1 MKENFEEIIK
11 NKSDKELEIIS
22 KDHVFYSAEE
32 RLYALDELKNR
43 NKFSDEL
50 ATEQKQLEESKKDEE
65 EDSEP
70 RHKIAIK
77 DFIPHE
83 NYLIT
88 PILLYL
94 NVFVFLLMILS
105 GVHFLT
111 PNVESLIGWGG
122 NLRYLTIHGQFWRL
136 LTSIFVHAGIIHLAA
151 NMYALLFVGAALE
164 KAIGRNKI
172 LFSYL
177 ATGIVASLSS
187 LIFHDNIVSVGASG
201 AIFGLFGVLLA
212 LLLFKEFNVA
222 DVSKKNLL
230 SSVGLFIFYN
240 IIYGFNKEGID
251 NAAHLGGLL
260 SGFIIGVLY
269 FLIIKEKLKPILVY
283 ISIPTMVA
291 IGIFYSFDNV
301 PDNFGKYDSVIKE
314 FSINEQKALWMYQE
328 NSNLASSDE
337 ITKYKKR
344 LDDEGIPLWNKNKE
358 LLSELLENEYPEQL
372 ERQIKL
378 LLDYTDLR
386 IESCEIMMKLVE
398 NETDEL
404 SQLFMENNTKIE
416 NIINELQELNKNNR

>member
-1 MKENFEEIIK
+1 MRENFYEVIK

-32 RLYALDELKNR
+32 RLYALDELENR
-43 NKFSDEL
+43 NKLSDEF
-50 ATEQKQLEESKKDEE
+50 AIEQKKLIDSFRVKDE
-65 EDSEP
+65 DLEP
-70 RHKIAIK
+70 RHKISLK

-88 PILLYL
+88 PILLYT

-105 GVHFLT
+105 GVHLFA
-111 PNVESLIGWGG
+111 PNIESLIAWGG

-136 LTSIFVHAGIIHLAA
+136 LTSTFVHAGIIHLVA

-164 KAIGRNKI
+164 KAIGKNKF

-177 ATGIVASLSS
+177 ATGILASLSS
-187 LIFHDNIVSVGASG
+187 LIFHDNIVSIGASG

-212 LLLFKEFNVA
+212 LLLSKQFNFA

-240 IIYGFNKEGID
+240 IIYGFNKAGID
-251 NAAHLGGLL
+251 NAAHIGGLL
-260 SGFIIGVLY
+260 GGFIIGLLY
-269 FLIIKEKLKPILVY
+269 YLIIKEKLKSLVVY
-283 ISIPTMVA
+283 ISIPTIIV
-291 IGIFYSFDNV
+291 IGIFYAFNNV

-314 FSINEQKALWMYQE
+314 FSMNEQKALWMYHE
-328 NSNLASSDE
+328 NNNPISDNE
-337 ITKYKKR
+337 ISQYKKR
-344 LDDEGIPLWNKNKE
+344 LDSEGIQIWERNKE
-358 LLSELLENEYPEQL
+358 LLSELLENEYPDQIQK
-372 ERQIKL
+372 QIKL
-378 LLDYTDLR
+378 LIDYTDLR
-386 IESCEIMMKLVE
+386 IESCEIMIKLVD

-404 SQLFMENNTKIE
+404 NQQFMTNNTKIE
-416 NIINELQELNKNNR
+416 NIINELQEINKNNR

>member
-43 NKFSDEL
+43 NKLSDEL

-177 ATGIVASLSS
+177 ATGIVASLTS

-344 LDDEGIPLWNKNKE
+344 LDDEGIQLWNKNKE

>member
-1 MKENFEEIIK
+1 MRENFDEIVK

-32 RLYALDELKNR
+32 RLYALNELENR
-43 NKFSDEL
+43 NKLSGDL
-50 ATEQKQLEESKKDEE
+50 ASEQKQLVDAKKDEE

-70 RHKIAIK
+70 RHKIALK

-88 PILLYL
+88 PILLYV

-105 GVHFLT
+105 GVHFFT
-111 PNVESLIGWGG
+111 PTVESLIGWGG

-136 LTSIFVHAGIIHLAA
+136 LTSIFVHAGIIHLAS

-164 KAIGRNKI
+164 KSIGRNKF

-240 IIYGFNKEGID
+240 IIYGFNKAGID

-260 SGFIIGVLY
+260 SGFIIGLLY
-269 FLIIKEKLKPILVY
+269 YLINKEKLKPNIVY
-283 ISIPTMVA
+283 ISIPIIVA
-291 IGIFYSFDNV
+291 IGIFYSFNNL

-328 NSNLASSDE
+328 NSNPTSSDE

-344 LDDEGIPLWNKNKE
+344 LDNEGIQLWKKNKV
-358 LLSELLENEYPEQL
+358 LLSDLLENEYPEQL
-372 ERQIKL
+372 QRQIKL
-378 LLDYTDLR
+378 LIDYTDLR

>member
-1 MKENFEEIIK
+1 MRENFDEIVK

-32 RLYALDELKNR
+32 RLYALNELENR
-43 NKFSDEL
+43 NKLSGDL
-50 ATEQKQLEESKKDEE
+50 ASEQKQLVDAKK
-65 EDSEP
+65 DSEP
-70 RHKIAIK
+70 RHKIALK

-88 PILLYL
+88 PILLYV

-105 GVHFLT
+105 GVHFFT
-111 PNVESLIGWGG
+111 PTVESLIGWGG

-136 LTSIFVHAGIIHLAA
+136 LTSIFVHAGIIHLAS

-164 KAIGRNKI
+164 KSIGRNKF

-212 LLLFKEFNVA
+212 LLLFKEFNIA

-240 IIYGFNKEGID
+240 IIYGFNKAGID

-260 SGFIIGVLY
+260 SGFIIGLLY
-269 FLIIKEKLKPILVY
+269 YLIIKEKLKPNIVY
-283 ISIPTMVA
+283 ISIPIIVA
-291 IGIFYSFDNV
+291 IGIFYSFNNL
-301 PDNFGKYDSVIKE
+301 PDNFGKYDSVFKE

-328 NSNLASSDE
+328 NSNPTSSDE

-344 LDDEGIPLWNKNKE
+344 LDNEGIQLWKKNKVM
-358 LLSELLENEYPEQL
+358 LSDLLENEYPEQL
-372 ERQIKL
+372 QRQIKL
-378 LLDYTDLR
+378 LIDYTDLR